1 MEKLT
6 AVNTLMEAFGNSR
19 TILNTNGSRYAQ
31 LTTLDFDHSGQ
42 ISSASVQ
49 VIYRFANTKL
59 LDIEMLCVPHLFWE
73 GNKIENK
80 KFHPCQNSSKI

>member
-49 VIYRFANTKL
+49 VIYRFAKAKP
-59 LDIEMLCVPHLFWE
+59 LDIEMLCVPPFFF
-73 GNKIENK
+73 GRGIK
-80 KFHPCQNSSKI
+80 